1 MTLKEVNQLNL
12 LSLNLNGHLKIQ
24 LLFTTMPNLIRL
36 CITGLELPYFHEKDA
51 FQSGCNL

>member
-12 LSLNLNGHLKIQ
+12 LPLNLNGHLKIQ

-51 FQSGCNL
+51 FQSGRNL